1 MVQQVDFAILNWIQE
16 HLRCDFLD
24 VLMPKVTL
32 LAENGIVLILLGL
45 VLLCVKRYRVCGAAV
60 LGGLAGGLLI
70 GNGLLKN
77 LIARARP
84 CWLNTDVNLLVAMPL
99 DYSFPSGHTL
109 HCFIAA
115 TVLLHYDKRLGIPAL
130 AAAVLVAF
138 SRLYLYV
145 HFPSDVLAGA
155 VLGIAIGLLA
165 VATAEKLQHYRT
177 MHQSRRKNT
186 A

>member
-1 MVQQVDFAILNWIQE
+1 MIQQLDFAILDWMQA
-16 HLRCDFLD
+16 HLRCALLD
-24 VLMPKVTL
+24 ALMPKVTL
-32 LAENGIVLILLGL
+32 LAEYGIALILLGL

-77 LIARARP
+77 LVARPRP
-84 CWLNTDVNLLVAMPL
+84 CWINPDVSLLVAMPK

-115 TVLLHYDKRLGIPAL
+115 TVLMCYDRRLGIPAL
-130 AAAVLVAF
+130 GMALLVSF

-145 HFPSDVLAGA
+145 HFPSDILAGA
-155 VLGIAIGLLA
+155 LLGTGIGLLA
-165 VATAEKLQHYRT
+165 VFAAEKI
-177 MHQSRRKNT
+177 RKRSVLFMK
-186 A
+186 

>member
-1 MVQQVDFAILNWIQE
+1 MIQQLDFAILDWMQA
-16 HLRCDFLD
+16 HLRCALLD
-24 VLMPKVTL
+24 ALMPKVTL
-32 LAENGIVLILLGL
+32 LAEYGIALILLGL

-77 LIARARP
+77 LVVRP
-84 CWLNTDVNLLVAMPL
+84 RLCWINPDVSLLVAMPK

-115 TVLLHYDKRLGIPAL
+115 TVLMCYDRRLGIPAL
-130 AAAVLVAF
+130 GMALLVSF

-145 HFPSDVLAGA
+145 HFPSDILAGA
-155 VLGIAIGLLA
+155 LLGTGIGLLA
-165 VATAEKLQHYRT
+165 VFAAEKI
-177 MHQSRRKNT
+177 RKRSVLFMK
-186 A
+186 

>member
-1 MVQQVDFAILNWIQE
+1 MIQQLDYAILDWMQA
-16 HLRCDFLD
+16 HLRCALLD
-24 VLMPKVTL
+24 ALMPKVTL
-32 LAENGIVLILLGL
+32 LAEYGIALILLGL

-77 LIARARP
+77 LVARPRP
-84 CWLNTDVNLLVAMPL
+84 CWINPDVSLLVAMPK

-115 TVLLHYDKRLGIPAL
+115 TVLMCYDRRLGIPAL
-130 AAAVLVAF
+130 GMALLVSF

-145 HFPSDVLAGA
+145 HFPSDILAGA
-155 VLGIAIGLLA
+155 LLGTGIGLLA
-165 VATAEKLQHYRT
+165 VFAAEKI
-177 MHQSRRKNT
+177 RKRSVLFMK
-186 A
+186 

>member
-1 MVQQVDFAILNWIQE
+1 MIQQLDFAILDWIQA
-16 HLRCDFLD
+16 HLRCAFLD
-24 VLMPKVTL
+24 ALMPKVTL
-32 LAENGIVLILLGL
+32 LAEYGIALILLGL

-77 LIARARP
+77 LVARPRP
-84 CWLNTDVNLLVAMPL
+84 CWINPDVSLLVAMPK

-115 TVLLHYDKRLGIPAL
+115 TVLMCYDRRLGIPAL
-130 AAAVLVAF
+130 GMALLVSF

-145 HFPSDVLAGA
+145 HFPSDILAGA
-155 VLGIAIGLLA
+155 LLGTGIGLLA
-165 VATAEKLQHYRT
+165 VFAAEKI
-177 MHQSRRKNT
+177 RKRSVLFMK
-186 A
+186 

>member
-1 MVQQVDFAILNWIQE
+1 MIQQLDFAILDWMQA
-16 HLRCDFLD
+16 HLRCALLD
-24 VLMPKVTL
+24 ALMPKVTL
-32 LAENGIVLILLGL
+32 LAEYGIALILLGL

-77 LIARARP
+77 LVARPRP
-84 CWLNTDVNLLVAMPL
+84 CWINPDVSLLVAMPK

-115 TVLLHYDKRLGIPAL
+115 TVLMCYDRRLGIPAL
-130 AAAVLVAF
+130 GMALLVSF

-145 HFPSDVLAGA
+145 HFPSDILAGA
-155 VLGIAIGLLA
+155 LLGTGIGLVA
-165 VATAEKLQHYRT
+165 VFAAEKI
-177 MHQSRRKNT
+177 RKRSLLFMK
-186 A
+186 

>member
-1 MVQQVDFAILNWIQE
+1 MIQQLDFAILDWIQA
-16 HLRCDFLD
+16 HLRCAFLD
-24 VLMPKVTL
+24 ALMPKVTL
-32 LAENGIVLILLGL
+32 LAEYGIALILLGL

-77 LIARARP
+77 LVARPRP
-84 CWLNTDVNLLVAMPL
+84 CWINPDVSLLVAMPK

-115 TVLLHYDKRLGIPAL
+115 TVLMCYDRRLGIPAL
-130 AAAVLVAF
+130 GMALLVSF

-145 HFPSDVLAGA
+145 HFPSDILAGA
-155 VLGIAIGLLA
+155 LLGAGIGLLA
-165 VATAEKLQHYRT
+165 VFAAEKI
-177 MHQSRRKNT
+177 RKRSVLFMK
-186 A
+186 

>member
-1 MVQQVDFAILNWIQE
+1 MIQQLDFAILDWIQA
-16 HLRCDFLD
+16 HLRCAFLD
-24 VLMPKVTL
+24 ALMPKVTL
-32 LAENGIVLILLGL
+32 LAEYGIALILLGL

-77 LIARARP
+77 LVARPRP
-84 CWLNTDVNLLVAMPL
+84 CWINPDVSLLVAMPK

-115 TVLLHYDKRLGIPAL
+115 TVLMCYDRRLGIPAL
-130 AAAVLVAF
+130 GMALLVSF

-145 HFPSDVLAGA
+145 HCPSDILAGA
-155 VLGIAIGLLA
+155 LLGTGIGLLA
-165 VATAEKLQHYRT
+165 VFAAEKI
-177 MHQSRRKNT
+177 RKRSVLFMK
-186 A
+186 

>member
-1 MVQQVDFAILNWIQE
+1 MVQQLDFAILNWIQE
-16 HLRCDFLD
+16 HLRCVFLD

-32 LAENGIVLILLGL
+32 LAEYGIVLILLGL
-45 VLLCVKRYRVCGAAV
+45 ILLCTKRYRICGAAV
-60 LGGLAGGLLI
+60 LGGLASGLVI
-70 GNGLLKN
+70 GNGILKN

-84 CWLNTDVNLLVAMPL
+84 CWINTQVSLLVAMPA

-130 AAAVLVAF
+130 GAALLVAF

-155 VLGIAIGLLA
+155 ILGIGIGLLA
-165 VATAEKLQHYRT
+165 VFSTEKI
-177 MHQSRRKNT
+177 RRHRAPVKK
-186 A
+186 